1 MKNANQFKKF
11 QFFEVIEGDAR
22 SNRQTAEIKSNVTYV
37 LNDVTPI
44 DMKTIDN
51 FLFLSAKVP
60 QPKTE
65 NPNPKKPQIRKK
77 KDMMLKIYKS
87 KILEQYELFNSSI
100 IAFDVK
106 SIEEKKFLFAFGT
119 DINEGTST
127 PSEQD
132 DQKTPTKSEKVSIS
146 SLKIF
151 DITSV
156 LDTNNES
163 QQSGSV
169 PGKGAG
175 RQAAARVLRDVH
187 RSSSNGGCGG
197 IGLRFRLD
205 RRRTRRDGPQHRYA
219 SPDGREGDRRRDTLP
234 RAVVRSHRDQKNHR
248 LCACRDHHPD
258 GDGRAGRRAGS
269 LRLPLPVSWGR
280 QGVRLPSRL
289 GLRRGGYGGVSR
301 GVRPRS
307 ARHSAA

>member
-1 MKNANQFKKF
+1 MMKNANQFKKF

-132 DQKTPTKSEKVSIS
+132 NQKTPTKSEKVSIS

-163 QQSGSV
+163 Q
-169 PGKGAG
+169 PELYLKM
-175 RQAAARVLRDVH
+175 RQLVL
-187 RSSSNGGCGG
+187 
-197 IGLRFRLD
+197 
-205 RRRTRRDGPQHRYA
+205 Y
-219 SPDGREGDRRRDTLP
+219 
-234 RAVVRSHRDQKNHR
+234 
-248 LCACRDHHPD
+248 
-258 GDGRAGRRAGS
+258 
-269 LRLPLPVSWGR
+269 
-280 QGVRLPSRL
+280 
-289 GLRRGGYGGVSR
+289 YY
-301 GVRPRS
+301 
-307 ARHSAA
+307 